1 MCTTVQNV
9 SLQVMYMRYMRDM
22 VRGTLTGFIY
32 FIAGIGTTIFLAF
45 TIYFFYHSPPA
56 ASFVV
61 VGWADMVAM
70 LGSVIVFYLGIVK
83 RDD

>member
-1 MCTTVQNV
+1 
-9 SLQVMYMRYMRDM
+9 MREMRDM

-61 VGWADMVAM
+61 VGWSDVIAT
-70 LGSVIVFYLGIVK
+70 LGSIIVFYFGIVK
-83 RDD
+83 RYD